1 MARPLQY
8 RRLWA
13 IALLLGAAFTGLGYR
28 LVDLQVLRHEDLA
41 RKAQQETRHSYHLQP
56 RRGDIVDIKGNLL
69 ATSIFV
75 KTVCADPGLIGD
87 HQAEVARALAP
98 LLQMNE
104 VELAQRLM
112 PRPRLDE
119 KGRVMT
125 NGFGQPLTNHY
136 IVLKHKVSADAWQ
149 KISET
154 MAKISF
160 GADEKRL
167 SPKERESLKGLRE
180 RAIATDPTDD
190 QLRVYPNQNLAA
202 HVLGYVGLAERA
214 NYGVRASEL
223 AGVDGIERVLDDKL
237 KGAPG
242 WRLTE
247 HDGHAHELVAL
258 REENVEP
265 RDGLKA
271 VLTIDS
277 VIQSIVETALADG
290 LQKSSAVSV
299 SGLVIRPRT
308 GEILALATLPN
319 FDPNNL
325 SGAPLEARRN
335 RVIADL
341 NEPGSTFKIIVIS
354 SALSDHTVKLT
365 DEFDCEHGLFKFA
378 GKPLH
383 DHESYGVLSVEKI
396 ITKSSNIGAAKVGI
410 LMGADRLYEH
420 IAEYGLTERTGIP
433 LPGESG
439 GNVHSV
445 TNWTKVSLAQI
456 PMGQGAAVT
465 SLQMAMAMCAIAN
478 KGVLM
483 RPMLVDRLVDPDGN
497 VVARYSPQP
506 VRRVISEEADHDM
519 IEALKTV
526 VTPDGTGAK
535 AALEHYTVAGKTG
548 TAQKVP
554 YTSGKFYASFIGFFP
569 ADNPEVCIYVSL
581 DDPKGHLHQ
590 GGQVA
595 APVFKQI
602 AEKVA
607 TYMNIRPDD
616 GADSTP
622 PDSLAG
628 ADLDPAVR
636 TTAARSP

>member
-1 MARPLQY
+1 MF
-8 RRLWA
+8 A
-13 IALLLGAAFTGLGYR
+13 IAVLLGAAFTGLGYR
-28 LVDLQVLRHEDLA
+28 LVDLQVLRHEDLT
-41 RKAQQETRHSYHLQP
+41 RKAQKETQHIYHLAP

-69 ATSIFV
+69 ATSAFV
-75 KTVCADPGLIGD
+75 KTVCADPALIGD
-87 HQAEVARALAP
+87 HQAEVAHAIAP

-125 NGFGQPLTNHY
+125 NGFGQPLANHY
-136 IVLKHKVSADAWQ
+136 VVLKHKVSEEAWQ
-149 KISET
+149 KISQT

-167 SPKERESLKGLRE
+167 SVKEKTFLKGLRE
-180 RAIATDPTDD
+180 SAIATDPADD
-190 QLRVYPNQNLAA
+190 QLRVYPNQSLAA
-202 HVLGYVGLAERA
+202 HVLGYVGVVERA
-214 NYGVRASEL
+214 NNDVRSLDL

-237 KGAPG
+237 KGVPG
-242 WRLTE
+242 WRLTG
-247 HDGHAHELVAL
+247 HDSHAHELVAL
-258 REENVEP
+258 REENVEA
-265 RDGLKA
+265 RDGLKV

-290 LQKSSAVSV
+290 LQKSSPVSI
-299 SGLVIRPRT
+299 SGIVVRPRT

-325 SGAPLEARRN
+325 EGAPPEARRN
-335 RVIADL
+335 RVIADM

-365 DEFDCEHGLFKFA
+365 DEFDCEHGRFLFA
-378 GKPLH
+378 GRQLH
-383 DHESYGVLSVEKI
+383 DHESYGILSVEHI
-396 ITKSSNIGAAKVGI
+396 IMKSSNIGAAKVGI
-410 LMGADRLYEH
+410 QMGAERLYEH
-420 IAEYGLTERTGIP
+420 IVEYGLTERTGIP
-433 LPGESG
+433 LPGESS

-445 TNWTKVSLAQI
+445 KNWTKVSIAQI

-483 RPMLVDRLVDPDGN
+483 RPMLVDRLVDPDGT

-519 IEALKTV
+519 VEALKTV
-526 VTPDGTGAK
+526 VTPEGTGVK

-554 YTSGKFYASFIGFFP
+554 YTSGKYYASFIGFFP
-569 ADNPEVCIYVSL
+569 ADNPEVCIYISM

-607 TYMNIRPDD
+607 TYLNIRPDD
-616 GADSTP
+616 GTDPTLPSAVAGTESVP
-622 PDSLAG
+622 PIK
-628 ADLDPAVR
+628 
-636 TTAARSP
+636 TASVQSP